1 MPLLAAFIR
10 SGNLSSLPLPP
21 PPVERKG
28 EKMGCSLPLLG
39 LPDFNAYVRLRRR
52 INGSLALT
60 LHFFFFSARR
70 RPVFLLSHHNE

>member
-10 SGNLSSLPLPP
+10 SGNLSSLPPPP

-39 LPDFNAYVRLRRR
+39 LLNFNANVRLRRR

-60 LHFFFFSARR
+60 LHFFFARR